1 MIMPA
6 NPFQVANEAE
16 IPSPSLLV
24 YPDRIFRNLER
35 MLQIAGGPDRLRPH
49 VKTHK
54 LPELVGMQISQGI
67 QKFKCATI
75 AECEMTAGS
84 GASDVLL
91 AHQPTG
97 PNAAR
102 LRFLAERFPRVT
114 WGTVVDDAGV
124 VDILTAL
131 FAEAPEP
138 LQVYLDLDCGM
149 HRSGI
154 APGAE
159 AEAFCKTLCKKIDSA
174 PGLEFAG
181 LHAYDGHNHEPD
193 PEQRAAQCEA
203 DFAPVLAFQKELQA
217 AGIAVPNLLAGGSP
231 TFSIHAQH
239 ADRECSPGTT
249 VLWDAGYSRDCAD
262 LPFEPA
268 AVLFTRVISK
278 PGDDRLCFDLGH
290 KAVAADKPLPRAR
303 LLGLED
309 AAHVVHS
316 EEHLVLET
324 SAAKN
329 WAVGDC
335 AYAIPEH
342 ICPTVALHDE
352 VWVVVDG
359 AVGARWEVSARRRRL
374 TI

>member
-6 NPFQVANEAE
+6 NPFQVSNEAE

-24 YPDRIFRNLER
+24 YPDRIFQNLER
-35 MLQIAGGPDRLRPH
+35 MLQIAGGPERLRPH

-54 LPELVGMQISQGI
+54 LPEVVGMQISQGI
-67 QKFKCATI
+67 KNFKCATI

-84 GASDVLL
+84 GARDVLL

-114 WGTVVDDAGV
+114 WGAVVDDAGV
-124 VDILTAL
+124 VRILSDL
-131 FAEAPEP
+131 FAGSAEP
-138 LQVYLDLDCGM
+138 LRVYLDLDCGM
-149 HRSGI
+149 RRSGI
-154 APGAE
+154 APGE
-159 AEAFCKTLCKKIDSA
+159 EAFALCETVASA
-174 PGLEFAG
+174 PGLELAG
-181 LHAYDGHNHEPD
+181 LHAYDGHNHEPNV
-193 PEQRAAQCEA
+193 EKRTAQCES
-203 DFAPVLAFQKELQA
+203 DFALVLAFQKKLRA
-217 AGIAVPNLLAGGSP
+217 AGMLAPNLVAGGSP
-231 TFSIHAQH
+231 TFPIHAQH

-249 VLWDAGYSRDCAD
+249 ILWDAGYGRDCAD

-268 AVLFTRVISK
+268 AALLTRVISK
-278 PGDDRLCFDLGH
+278 PGDGRLCFDLGH
-290 KAVAADKPLPRAR
+290 KAVAADKPLPRAC

-309 AAHVVHS
+309 ATHSLHS
-316 EEHLVLET
+316 EEHLALET
-324 SAAKN
+324 SAAKD

-352 VWVVVDG
+352 VWVVTDG
-359 AVGARWEVSARRRRL
+359 EATTCWEVSARRRRL
-374 TI
+374 GI

>member
-6 NPFQVANEAE
+6 NPFQVRNEAE
-16 IPSPSLLV
+16 ILSPSLLV

-35 MLQIAGGPDRLRPH
+35 MLQIAGGAERLRPH

-54 LPELVGMQISQGI
+54 LPEVVGMQISQGI
-67 QKFKCATI
+67 EKFKCATI

-84 GASDVLL
+84 GARDVLL

-102 LRFLAERFPRVT
+102 LRFLVDRFPRVT
-114 WGTVVDDAGV
+114 WGTVVDDPGV
-124 VDILTAL
+124 VEILSAL
-131 FAEAPEP
+131 FAEAPDP

-149 HRSGI
+149 RRSGI

-159 AEAFCKTLCKKIDSA
+159 AFALCKKIEGA
-174 PGLEFAG
+174 RGLALAG

-193 PEQRAAQCEA
+193 LEKRTAKCDA
-203 DFAPVLAFQKELQA
+203 DFAPVLAFQKELNA
-217 AGIAVPNLLAGGSP
+217 AGMAVPQLVAGGSP
-231 TFSIHAQH
+231 TFPIHARH
-239 ADRECSPGTT
+239 EGRECSPGTT
-249 VLWDAGYSRDCAD
+249 VLWDAGYGRACAD

-268 AVLFTRVISK
+268 AVLLTRVISK
-278 PGDDRLCFDLGH
+278 PGADRLCFDLGH
-290 KAVAADKPLPRAR
+290 KAVAADKPLPRACVI
-303 LLGLED
+303 GLED
-309 AAHVVHS
+309 ATHGVHS

-324 SAAKN
+324 PAASD

-352 VWVVVDG
+352 VWVVSDG
-359 AVGARWEVSARRRRL
+359 VAAARWEVSARRRRL
-374 TI
+374 GV